1 LFFDILAFFHILS
14 LNQSNCC
21 SFVKIQA
28 PPESEQALM
37 ERANKLAGLSLAD
50 VAKELGVSVPENFK
64 RHKGWT
70 GQLIEC
76 YLGATAGSKPEQDFV
91 ELGIELKT
99 LPLSHSLRPLETT
112 YVCYAPL
119 QNMMGVTWQTSNVRN
134 KLQKVLWIPI
144 QGEREI
150 PPAQRIIGS
159 PIMWQPS
166 AQQSLLMQQDWEEL
180 MDMISLGKVE
190 SITARIG
197 QVLQLRPKAA
207 DGSALTQAIGSS
219 GAKVLTRPR
228 GFYLRKEFTQQI
240 LDQAF

>member
-1 LFFDILAFFHILS
+1 MLSFFHILT
-14 LNQSNCC
+14 LNQSICC
-21 SFVKIQA
+21 SFVKIQTS
-28 PPESEQALM
+28 PQSEQELM
-37 ERANKLAGLSLAD
+37 QRANSLAGLSLSD
-50 VAKELGVSVPENFK
+50 VAQELGVETPPNFK

-70 GQLIEC
+70 GQLIES

-99 LPLSHSLRPLETT
+99 LPLSYKHTPLETT

-119 QNMMGVTWQTSNVRN
+119 LNTVGIKWESSNVRN
-134 KLQKVLWIPI
+134 KLQKVLWIPV

-150 PPAQRIIGS
+150 PPANRIIGS
-159 PIMWQPS
+159 PILWCPTH
-166 AQQSLLMQQDWEEL
+166 QQSELLQQDWEEL
-180 MDMISLGKVE
+180 MEMISLGKVE

-197 QVLQLRPKAA
+197 QMLQLRPKAA
-207 DGSALTQAIGSS
+207 NGKALTEAIGID
-219 GAKVLTRPR
+219 GKVISTRPR

>member
-1 LFFDILAFFHILS
+1 LFFDIVTFFHTLS

-21 SFVKIQA
+21 ILVKIQT

-37 ERANKLAGLSLAD
+37 QRANNLAGLSLAN
-50 VAKELGVSVPENFK
+50 VAHDLGVSIPANFK

-70 GQLIEC
+70 GQLIEN
-76 YLGATAGSKPEQDFV
+76 YLGATAGSKPEQDFA

-99 LPLSHSLRPLETT
+99 LPLSHSLKPIETT

-119 QNMMGVTWQTSNVRN
+119 QNMMGVTWENSNVRN
-134 KLQKVLWIPI
+134 KLQKVLWIPV

-150 PPAQRIIGS
+150 SPADRVIGS
-159 PIMWQPS
+159 PFLWRPNANQ
-166 AQQSLLMQQDWEEL
+166 ALLLQQDWEEL
-180 MDMISLGKVE
+180 MDMITLGKVE

-207 DGSALTQAIGSS
+207 NGSALTQANGIS
-219 GAKVLTRPR
+219 GTSILTRPR

-240 LDQAF
+240 LEQAF

>member
-1 LFFDILAFFHILS
+1 
-14 LNQSNCC
+14 
-21 SFVKIQA
+21 
-28 PPESEQALM
+28 M
-37 ERANKLAGLSLAD
+37 TRANKLAGLSLGD
-50 VAKELGVSVPENFK
+50 VATELGVTVPNNFK
-64 RHKGWT
+64 RHKGWS

-76 YLGATAGSKPEQDFV
+76 YLGASAGSKPEQDFAN
-91 ELGIELKT
+91 LGIELKT
-99 LPLSHSLRPLETT
+99 LPLSHSLKPLETT

-119 QNMMGVTWQTSNVRN
+119 KNMMGVTWQTSNVRN
-134 KLQKVLWIPI
+134 KLQKVLWVPI

-159 PIMWQPS
+159 PILWQPS
-166 AQQSLLMQQDWEEL
+166 PFQACLLQQDWEEL
-180 MDMISLGKVE
+180 MELISLGKVE

-207 DGSALTQAIGSS
+207 DGSALTQAIGID
-219 GAKVLTRPR
+219 GTAIQTRPR